1 VSFLAVHLGIRLL
14 RDGKPMS
21 DKGHMRLIASLLFSI
36 LTLATLSSAPAAAAK
51 EWLVYV
57 GTYTA
62 GTSTSKGIQALR
74 LNRETGELT
83 GLTLA
88 AETQNPSFL
97 ALHPNGRSLYAVN
110 EVGQFDGKPGG
121 GVTSF
126 AIGKGG
132 TLVKINEQ
140 SSGGG
145 GPAHISLNK
154 EGTHAFVANYGGGSV
169 SVLPISKDGRLQ
181 PSTGFIQHEGSGADP
196 KRQNR
201 PHAHSINV
209 DPSGK
214 FAIAADLGLDKLFV
228 YKFDKVK
235 GTIAPNDP
243 PFASVAPGSGARHFA
258 FAPNGKFGYAI
269 NELKS
274 TITAFSWDAAKGTL
288 TEVQTISTLPEG
300 FTGESFTAEVQVH
313 PSGKFVY
320 GSNRGHNS
328 IAVFAVD
335 QKTGKLTAAGHQSTG
350 GSWPRHFGI
359 DPSGAFLLAA
369 NQRSDSIVVLR
380 INASTGALAETGMTA
395 QVGQP
400 ACVKFI
406 EPK

>member
-1 VSFLAVHLGIRLL
+1 M
-14 RDGKPMS
+14 K
-21 DKGHMRLIASLLFSI
+21 LIASLLLSLF
-36 LTLATLSSAPAAAAK
+36 TLATLSSAPVATAAAAK

-62 GTSTSKGIQALR
+62 GTSPSKGIQTLR

-83 GLTLA
+83 GLSLA

-97 ALHPNGRSLYAVN
+97 ALHPNGRTLYAVN

-121 GVTSF
+121 GVTAF
-126 AIGKGG
+126 TIGKGG
-132 TLVKINEQ
+132 ALTKINEQ
-140 SSGGG
+140 NSGGG

-169 SVLPISKDGRLQ
+169 TVLPIAKDGSLQ
-181 PSTGFIQHEGSGADP
+181 PQTGFVQHEGSGTDP
-196 KRQNR
+196 KRQKG

-209 DPSGK
+209 DPSGR

-235 GTIAPNDP
+235 GTLAPNDP
-243 PFASVAPGSGARHFA
+243 PFATVAPGSGARHFA

-274 TITAFSWDAAKGTL
+274 TITVFAWDAAKGTL
-288 TEVQTISTLPEG
+288 TEVQTLSTLPEG
-300 FTGESFTAEVQVH
+300 FTGESFTADVQVH

-335 QKTGKLTAAGHQSTG
+335 QKTGKLTLSSTQSTG

-359 DPSGAFLLAA
+359 DPSGTFLLAA
-369 NQRSDSIVVLR
+369 NQRSDSIVVFR

-400 ACVKFI
+400 ACVRFS

>member
-1 VSFLAVHLGIRLL
+1 
-14 RDGKPMS
+14 
-21 DKGHMRLIASLLFSI
+21 MRLIRPIASLLFAAV
-36 LTLATLSSAPAAAAK
+36 TLATLSSAPAAAAK
-51 EWLVYV
+51 EWLVFV
-57 GTYTA
+57 GAYTA
-62 GTSTSKGIQALR
+62 GTSTSKGIQTLR

-88 AETQNPSFL
+88 AETPNPSFL
-97 ALHPNGRSLYAVN
+97 ALHPNGRALYAVN
-110 EVGQFDGKPGG
+110 EIGEFQGKPGG
-121 GVTSF
+121 SVTAF
-126 AIGKGG
+126 TIGKGG
-132 TLVKINEQ
+132 ALTKINEQ
-140 SSGGG
+140 GSGGG

-169 SVLPISKDGRLQ
+169 SVLPIAKNGSLQ
-181 PSTGFIQHEGSGADP
+181 AATGFVQHEGSGTDP

-214 FAIAADLGLDKLFV
+214 FALAADLGLDKLFV

-243 PFASVAPGSGARHFA
+243 PFGAVPPGSGVRHFA
-258 FAPNGKFGYAI
+258 FAPNGKFVYAI

-274 TITAFSWDAAKGTL
+274 TITVFAWDAAKGTL
-288 TEVQTISTLPEG
+288 TEVQTLSTLPEG

-328 IAVFAVD
+328 IAVLAVD
-335 QKTGKLTAAGHQSTG
+335 QTTGKLTLSSTQSTG

-359 DPSGAFLLAA
+359 DPAGEFLLAA
-369 NQRSDSIVVLR
+369 NQRTDSIVVFR
-380 INASTGALAETGMTA
+380 IDAGTGALKETGKIA

-406 EPK
+406 EPR

>member
-1 VSFLAVHLGIRLL
+1 M
-14 RDGKPMS
+14 KP
-21 DKGHMRLIASLLFSI
+21 MRLIASLLFSL
-36 LTLATLSSAPAAAAK
+36 LTLASLSSAPAAAGAAAK
-51 EWLVYV
+51 EWIVYV

-62 GTSTSKGIQALR
+62 GTSTSKGIQTLR

-83 GLTLA
+83 GPTLA
-88 AETQNPSFL
+88 IESENPSFL

-110 EVGQFDGKPGG
+110 EVGQFGGKPTG
-121 GVTSF
+121 GVTAF
-126 AIGKGG
+126 AIGKDGAL
-132 TLVKINEQ
+132 TKINEQ

-169 SVLPISKDGRLQ
+169 AVLPIAKDGSLQ
-181 PSTGFIQHEGSGADP
+181 PQTGFVQHEGAGTDP
-196 KRQNR
+196 KRQNK

-235 GTIAPNDP
+235 GTLTPNDP
-243 PFASVAPGSGARHFA
+243 PFATVAPGSGARHFA
-258 FAPNGKFGYAI
+258 FAPNGKIGYAI

-274 TITAFSWDAAKGTL
+274 TITVFTWDAAKGTL
-288 TEVQTISTLPEG
+288 TEIQTLTTLPKD
-300 FTGESFTAEVQVH
+300 FTGESFTADVQVH

-328 IAVFAVD
+328 ISVFAVD
-335 QKTGKLTAAGHQSTG
+335 PQTGKLTLSSTQSTG

-359 DPSGAFLLAA
+359 DPSGTFLLAA
-369 NQRSDSIVVLR
+369 NQRSDSIVVFR
-380 INASTGALAETGMTA
+380 IDPATGALKETGKTA
-395 QVGQP
+395 TVGQP
-400 ACVKFI
+400 ACVRFI

>member
-1 VSFLAVHLGIRLL
+1 MR
-14 RDGKPMS
+14 P
-21 DKGHMRLIASLLFSI
+21 MRLIASLLLSVV
-36 LTLATLSSAPAAAAK
+36 TLATALSSPTAAAAK

-62 GTSTSKGIQALR
+62 GTSTSKGIQTLR

-88 AETQNPSFL
+88 AETPNPSFL
-97 ALHPNGRSLYAVN
+97 ALHPNGRALYAIN
-110 EVGQFDGKPGG
+110 EVGEFGGKPGG
-121 GVTSF
+121 GVTAF
-126 AIGKGG
+126 TIGKGG
-132 TLVKINEQ
+132 ALTKINEQ
-140 SSGGG
+140 NSGGG
-145 GPAHISLNK
+145 GPAHISLDK

-169 SVLPISKDGRLQ
+169 SVLPIAKDGSLQ
-181 PSTGFIQHEGSGADP
+181 AATGFVQHEGAGADP

-235 GTIAPNDP
+235 GTLSPNDP
-243 PFASVAPGSGARHFA
+243 PFATVAPGSGARHFA
-258 FAPNGKFGYAI
+258 FAPNGKIGYAI

-274 TITAFSWDAAKGTL
+274 TITVFSWDAAKGTL
-288 TEVQTISTLPEG
+288 TEVQTLSTLPEG
-300 FTGESFTAEVQVH
+300 FTGESFTADVQVH

-328 IAVFAVD
+328 ISVFAVD
-335 QKTGKLTAAGHQSTG
+335 QKTGKLTLSSTQATG

-359 DPSGAFLLAA
+359 DPAGEFLLAA
-369 NQRSDSIVVLR
+369 NQRSDSIVVFR
-380 INASTGALAETGMTA
+380 INASTGALAETGKTA

-400 ACVKFI
+400 ACVRFI

>member
-1 VSFLAVHLGIRLL
+1 
-14 RDGKPMS
+14 
-21 DKGHMRLIASLLFSI
+21 MRPIASLLFSI
-36 LTLATLSSAPAAAAK
+36 ATLVALMSPAALPQAAGAAAK

-62 GTSTSKGIQALR
+62 GNSTSKGIQTLR
-74 LNRETGELT
+74 LNRDTGELT
-83 GLTLA
+83 ALTLA

-97 ALHPNGRSLYAVN
+97 AIHPNGRALYAVN

-121 GVTSF
+121 GVTAF
-126 AIGKGG
+126 TIGKGG
-132 TLVKINEQ
+132 ALTKINEQ
-140 SSGGG
+140 NSGGG

-169 SVLPISKDGRLQ
+169 SVLPIAKDGSLQ
-181 PSTGFIQHEGSGADP
+181 PQTGFIQHEGSGTDP
-196 KRQNR
+196 KRQSR

-235 GTIAPNDP
+235 GTLAPNDP
-243 PFASVAPGSGARHFA
+243 PFATVAPGSGARHVS
-258 FAPNGKFGYAI
+258 FAPNGKIAYEI
-269 NELKS
+269 NEMKN
-274 TITAFSWDAAKGTL
+274 TITVFAWDAAKGTL
-288 TEVQTISTLPEG
+288 TEIQTLTTLPAD
-300 FTGESFTAEVQVH
+300 FTGESFTADVQVH

-328 IAVFAVD
+328 ISVFAVD
-335 QKTGKLTAAGHQSTG
+335 QKTGKLTMTSHQSTG

-359 DPSGAFLLAA
+359 DPSGTFLLAA
-369 NQRSDSIVVLR
+369 NQRTDSIVVFR
-380 INASTGALAETGMTA
+380 INQSTGALEETGKTA

-400 ACVKFI
+400 ACVRFI

>member
-1 VSFLAVHLGIRLL
+1 
-14 RDGKPMS
+14 
-21 DKGHMRLIASLLFSI
+21 MRLIASLLFSL
-36 LTLATLSSAPAAAAK
+36 LTLASFSSAPAAAGAAAK
-51 EWLVYV
+51 EWIVYV

-62 GTSTSKGIQALR
+62 GTSTSKGIQTLR

-83 GLTLA
+83 GPTLA
-88 AETQNPSFL
+88 IETENPSFL

-110 EVGQFDGKPGG
+110 EVGEFGGKPGG
-121 GVTSF
+121 GVTAF
-126 AIGKGG
+126 AIGKDGAL
-132 TLVKINEQ
+132 TKINEQ

-169 SVLPISKDGRLQ
+169 AVLPIAKDGSLQ
-181 PSTGFIQHEGSGADP
+181 PQTGFVQHEGSGTDP

-235 GTIAPNDP
+235 GTLTPNDP
-243 PFASVAPGSGARHFA
+243 PFATVAPGSGARHFA
-258 FAPNGKFGYAI
+258 FAPNGKIGYAI

-274 TITAFSWDAAKGTL
+274 TITVFTWDAAKGTL
-288 TEVQTISTLPEG
+288 TEIQTLTTLPKD
-300 FTGESFTAEVQVH
+300 FTGESFTADVQVH

-328 IAVFAVD
+328 ISVFAVD
-335 QKTGKLTAAGHQSTG
+335 PKTGKLTLSSTQSTG

-359 DPSGAFLLAA
+359 DPSGTFLLAA
-369 NQRSDSIVVLR
+369 NQRSDSIVVFR
-380 INASTGALAETGMTA
+380 IDPATGALKETGKTA
-395 QVGQP
+395 TVGQP
-400 ACVKFI
+400 ACVRFI

>member
-1 VSFLAVHLGIRLL
+1 
-14 RDGKPMS
+14 
-21 DKGHMRLIASLLFSI
+21 MRLIRPIASLLFAVS
-36 LTLATLSSAPAAAAK
+36 TLAALSSAPAAAAK
-51 EWLVYV
+51 EWLVFV
-57 GTYTA
+57 GAYTA
-62 GTSTSKGIQALR
+62 GTSTSKGIQTLR

-88 AETQNPSFL
+88 AETPNPSFL
-97 ALHPNGRSLYAVN
+97 ALHPNGRALYAVN
-110 EVGQFDGKPGG
+110 EIGEFQGKPGG
-121 GVTSF
+121 SVTAF
-126 AIGKGG
+126 TIGKGG
-132 TLVKINEQ
+132 ALKKINEQ
-140 SSGGG
+140 GSGGG

-154 EGTHAFVANYGGGSV
+154 EGSHAFVANYGGGSV
-169 SVLPISKDGRLQ
+169 SVLPIAKDGSLQ
-181 PSTGFIQHEGSGADP
+181 PSTGFVQHEGSGTDP
-196 KRQNR
+196 KRQNK

-214 FAIAADLGLDKLFV
+214 FALAADLGLDKLFV

-235 GTIAPNDP
+235 GSITPNDP
-243 PFASVAPGSGARHFA
+243 PFGAAPPGSGVRHFA
-258 FAPNGKFGYAI
+258 FAPNGKFVYAI

-274 TITAFSWDAAKGTL
+274 TITVFAWDAAKGTL
-288 TEVQTISTLPEG
+288 TEVQTLSTLPEG

-328 IAVFAVD
+328 IAVLAVD
-335 QKTGKLTAAGHQSTG
+335 QATGKLTLSSTQSTG

-359 DPSGAFLLAA
+359 DPAGEFLLAA
-369 NQRSDSIVVLR
+369 NQRTDSIVVFR
-380 INASTGALAETGMTA
+380 INASTGALAETGKTA

-406 EPK
+406 EPR

>member
-1 VSFLAVHLGIRLL
+1 
-14 RDGKPMS
+14 
-21 DKGHMRLIASLLFSI
+21 MRLIASLLFSI
-36 LTLATLSSAPAAAAK
+36 LTLTTLSSAPAASPAAAAK
-51 EWLVYV
+51 EWIVYV

-62 GTSTSKGIQALR
+62 GTSTSKGIQTLR
-74 LNRETGELT
+74 LNRDTGALT
-83 GLTLA
+83 GPTLSVA
-88 AETQNPSFL
+88 TENPSFL
-97 ALHPNGRSLYAVN
+97 ALHPNGRMLYAVN

-121 GVTSF
+121 GVTAF
-126 AIGKGG
+126 TIGKGG
-132 TLVKINEQ
+132 TLTKINEQ
-140 SSGGG
+140 NSGGG

-154 EGTHAFVANYGGGSV
+154 EGTYAFVANYGGGSV
-169 SVLPISKDGRLQ
+169 SAYPIAKDGKLGAQ
-181 PSTGFIQHEGSGADP
+181 TGFVQHEGSGADP

-235 GTIAPNDP
+235 GTLAPNDP
-243 PFASVAPGSGARHFA
+243 PFATVAPGSGARHFA
-258 FAPNGKFGYAI
+258 FAPNGKIGYAI

-274 TITAFSWDAAKGTL
+274 TITAFTWDAAKGTL
-288 TEVQTISTLPEG
+288 TEIQTLSTLPEG
-300 FTGESFTAEVQVH
+300 FTGESYTADVQVH

-328 IAVFAVD
+328 IAVFTVD
-335 QKTGKLTAAGHQSTG
+335 QKTGKLTLSSTQSTG

-359 DPSGAFLLAA
+359 DPSGTFLLAA
-369 NQRSDSIVVLR
+369 NQRSDSIVVFR
-380 INASTGALAETGMTA
+380 IDASTGALKETGMTA

-400 ACVKFI
+400 ACVRFGEVK
-406 EPK
+406 